1 MRDVVAFV
9 VLTVCAAA
17 AALMLVFDPLAK
29 RKPGRH
35 RPETVVPVGDM
46 WRIRHSALYQRY
58 SYFVDR
64 YGHGVWQ
71 AQEWAQ
77 RTQRRAELEAR
88 RRARQ
93 ALADYR
99 WLAQYEQ
106 TWPTIGELVGAS

>member
-1 MRDVVAFV
+1 MLDVVGSA
-9 VLTVCAAA
+9 VLTVCLAVVVA
-17 AALMLVFDPLAK
+17 MVVFDPLAK

-46 WRIRHSALYQRY
+46 WLITYPALYQRY
-58 SYFVDR
+58 AYFVGL